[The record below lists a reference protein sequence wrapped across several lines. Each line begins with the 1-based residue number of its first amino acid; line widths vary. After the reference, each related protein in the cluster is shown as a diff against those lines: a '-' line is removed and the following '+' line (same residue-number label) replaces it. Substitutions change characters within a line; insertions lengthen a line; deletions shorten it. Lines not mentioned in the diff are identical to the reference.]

1 MDFFW
6 IAEAKGF
13 CMLLTRPPWLDIAW
27 QERIKHACKE
37 KSPHATRTVI
47 ATLDTAIHTNKSPHC
62 HHALHDST
70 FLGKKEITHLNLLKI
85 AF

>member
-1 MDFFW
+1 VDFFW

-37 KSPHATRTVI
+37 KS
-47 ATLDTAIHTNKSPHC
+47 
-62 HHALHDST
+62 LHGSI
-70 FLGKKEITHLNLLKI
+70 FLGKKQIRSLSPSKGTSPKKTRSLSLSKGTFTKKTSVNN
-85 AF
+85 